1 MAEKKRERETKKK
14 EQRGGGGTKR
24 GWGRGKKERTKMG
37 GGNARSA
44 LRVQRARRACRERHY
59 ACTTPLPA
67 HYAATLSLD
76 NTDKWTQNKNTK
88 LRLDKKYDRHT
99 QPQKQTL
106 LPIPRRYHY
115 HNSNISAELHV
126 CTPIIRVIGHTRKK
140 ATSGTHG
147 HAGPQILA

>member
-1 MAEKKRERETKKK
+1 MDILTHGHMNVGQALVGQQACSIVVWSSAPPVVPPPTCALRHA
-14 EQRGGGGTKR
+14 
-24 GWGRGKKERTKMG
+24 
-37 GGNARSA
+37 NSARAA
-44 LRVQRARRACRERHY
+44 LRVHNS
-59 ACTTPLPA
+59 TSGPLRGDFGLGQ
-67 HYAATLSLD
+67 HRQMDS
-76 NTDKWTQNKNTK
+76 KQNTK
-88 LRLDKKYDRHT
+88 LRLDEKYDRHT